1 MNRVTSDDRFPV
13 ELESKIPLTLADFL
27 RPGRVALVM
36 WDMQKGLAG
45 RSPAIAQIV
54 PNANAL
60 IEAAERARIPV
71 IWSRHILPPLRLT
84 SGPFLRF
91 LMKKQNVDRPSLLKP
106 TMQDGMDDTDFV
118 DGLSPQPH
126 HIVLQ
131 KSQPSLFVDTPLD
144 LRLKTMAID
153 TLVMTGVATDI
164 GIELT
169 CRHGAAL
176 GYYSVVVED
185 ATGSYTSEVHER
197 SLAFLRGWTTPV
209 VTTQMIVDM
218 WSTRKG

>member
-1 MNRVTSDDRFPV
+1 MSNDDRFPAA
-13 ELESKIPLTLADFL
+13 LDAKIPATLADFL

-45 RSPAIAQIV
+45 RSPVIDQIV

-60 IEAAERARIPV
+60 IGAAERAKIPV

-91 LMKKQNVDRPSLLKP
+91 LMKKQKVDRPSELKP
-106 TMQDGMDDTDFV
+106 TMQEGMDDVAFV
-118 DGLSPQPH
+118 DGLAPLPH

-144 LRLKTMAID
+144 LRLKTLGID

-185 ATGSYTSEVHER
+185 ATGSYTSEAHER

-209 VTTQMIVDM
+209 VTAQMVVDM
-218 WSTRKG
+218 WSAPSG

>member
-1 MNRVTSDDRFPV
+1 VSSNDRFPAA
-13 ELESKIPLTLADFL
+13 LDAKIPVTLADFL

-45 RSPAIAQIV
+45 RSPMIDQIV

-60 IEAAERARIPV
+60 IAAAERAKIPV

-91 LMKKQNVDRPSLLKP
+91 LMKKQKVERPSELKP
-106 TMQDGMDDTDFV
+106 TMQEGMDDTAFV
-118 DGLSPQPH
+118 DGLSPLPH

-144 LRLKTMAID
+144 LRLKTMGID

-185 ATGSYTSEVHER
+185 ATGAYTSEAQDR
-197 SLAFLRGWTTPV
+197 SLAFLRSWTTPV
-209 VTTQMIVDM
+209 VTAQMVVDM
-218 WSTRKG
+218 WSAQTR

>member
-1 MNRVTSDDRFPV
+1 
-13 ELESKIPLTLADFL
+13 
-27 RPGRVALVM
+27 VALVM

-45 RSPAIAQIV
+45 RSPAIGRIV

-60 IEAAERARIPV
+60 IGAAERRNIPV

-84 SGPFLRF
+84 GGPFLRF

-106 TMQDGMDDTDFV
+106 TMQQGMDDTAFV
-118 DGLSPQPH
+118 DGLAPRLH
-126 HIVLQ
+126 HIVLE

-185 ATGSYTSEVHER
+185 ATGSYTSEAHER
-197 SLAFLRGWTTPV
+197 SLAFLSGWTTPV
-209 VTTQMIVDM
+209 VTTQTVIEA
-218 WSTRKG
+218 WAAQKA

>member
-1 MNRVTSDDRFPV
+1 
-13 ELESKIPLTLADFL
+13 
-27 RPGRVALVM
+27 M

-45 RSPAIAQIV
+45 RSPAIGRIV

-60 IEAAERARIPV
+60 IEAAERRNIPV

-84 SGPFLRF
+84 GGPFLRF

-106 TMQDGMDDTDFV
+106 TMQQGMDDTAFV
-118 DGLSPQPH
+118 DGLAPRLH
-126 HIVLQ
+126 HIVLE

-185 ATGSYTSEVHER
+185 ATGSYTSEAHER
-197 SLAFLRGWTTPV
+197 SLAFLSGWTTPV
-209 VTTQMIVDM
+209 VTTQTVIEA
-218 WSTRKG
+218 WAAQKA

>member
-1 MNRVTSDDRFPV
+1 MNPVSSEDRFPV
-13 ELESKIPLTLADFL
+13 ELESKIPLTLADLL

-45 RSPAIAQIV
+45 RSPAIGRIV

-60 IEAAERARIPV
+60 IDAAERRNIPV

-84 SGPFLRF
+84 GGPFLRF

-106 TMQDGMDDTDFV
+106 TMQQGMDDTAFV
-118 DGLSPQPH
+118 DGLAPRLH
-126 HIVLQ
+126 HIVLE

-185 ATGSYTSEVHER
+185 ATGSYTSEAHER
-197 SLAFLRGWTTPV
+197 SLAFLSGWTTPV
-209 VTTQMIVDM
+209 VTTQTVVEA
-218 WSTRKG
+218 WAAEKG

>member
-1 MNRVTSDDRFPV
+1 VT
-13 ELESKIPLTLADFL
+13 LEDLLE
-27 RPGRVALVM
+27 PGRVALVM
-36 WDMQKGLAG
+36 WDMQRGLAG
-45 RSPAIAQIV
+45 RSPAIGRIV

-60 IEAAERARIPV
+60 IDAAERLNIPV
-71 IWSRHILPPLRLT
+71 IWSRHVLPPLRLT

-106 TMQDGMDDTDFV
+106 TMQQGMDDTAFV
-118 DGLSPQPH
+118 DGLAPRPH
-126 HIVLQ
+126 HIVLE

-185 ATGSYTSEVHER
+185 ATGSYTSEAHER

-209 VTTQMIVDM
+209 VTTQTVVEAWAAARIAL
-218 WSTRKG
+218 

>member
-1 MNRVTSDDRFPV
+1 VSDSDRFPV
-13 ELESKIPLTLADFL
+13 ELESRIPLTLADLL

-45 RSPAIAQIV
+45 RSPMIGHIV
-54 PNANAL
+54 PNANVL
-60 IEAAERARIPV
+60 IDAAEDARIPV

-91 LMKKQNVDRPSLLKP
+91 LMKKQGVDRPSLLKP
-106 TMQDGMDDTDFV
+106 TMQDGMADTEFV
-118 DGLSPQPH
+118 DGLAPLPH
-126 HIVLQ
+126 HLVLQ

-169 CRHGAAL
+169 CRHAAAL

-185 ATGSYTSEVHER
+185 ATGSYDREVHER

-209 VTTQMIVDM
+209 VATTTIVDA
-218 WSTRKG
+218 WTVNKN

>member
-1 MNRVTSDDRFPV
+1 VSTDDRFPA
-13 ELESKIPLTLADFL
+13 ELDAKIPRTLADLL

-45 RSPAIAQIV
+45 RSPMIDQIV

-60 IEAAERARIPV
+60 IGAAERAKIPV

-91 LMKKQNVDRPSLLKP
+91 LMKKQNVDRPSALKP
-106 TMQDGMDDTDFV
+106 TMQEGMDDTAFV
-118 DGLSPQPH
+118 DGLAPLPH
-126 HIVLQ
+126 HIVLE
-131 KSQPSLFVDTPLD
+131 KSQPSLFIDTPLD
-144 LRLKTMAID
+144 LRLKTMGID

-164 GIELT
+164 GVELT

-185 ATGSYTSEVHER
+185 ATGSYTSEAQER

-209 VTTQMIVDM
+209 VTAQMVVDM
-218 WSTRKG
+218 WSGQSG

>member
-1 MNRVTSDDRFPV
+1 MSSVSSEDRFPV
-13 ELESKIPLTLADFL
+13 ELEPKIPLTLADLL

-45 RSPAIAQIV
+45 RSPAIGRIV

-60 IEAAERARIPV
+60 IDAAERRNIPV

-84 SGPFLRF
+84 GGPFLRF
-91 LMKKQNVDRPSLLKP
+91 LMKKQNVDRPGLLKP
-106 TMQDGMDDTDFV
+106 TMQQGMDDTAFV
-118 DGLSPQPH
+118 DGLTPRPH
-126 HIVLQ
+126 HIVLE

-153 TLVMTGVATDI
+153 TLIMTGVATDI

-185 ATGSYTSEVHER
+185 ATGSYTSEAHER
-197 SLAFLRGWTTPV
+197 SLAFLRGHAGGHDPDGRRGV
-209 VTTQMIVDM
+209 
-218 WSTRKG
+218 GAG